1 MTPQESSAPRHRVE
15 WWHQLRPMTRRGIRA
30 GLAMLV
36 TGFVAVVIGVLSAHY
51 TGSLGPHEAE
61 YTVRLN
67 DEMRI
72 DMGPLGALIIDSPL
86 PLRLGVDVQVKEIP
100 IGLAAPGANP
110 VAGLTADLQSYT
122 QFFANPEPAIREA
135 ADGLITNALGRVT
148 LLWSVQ
154 LLLVAC
160 LRLAGHGLLR
170 ETMKN
175 ALRQPGVPPLAIAVV
190 VAVVLV
196 PLVDATRGSGNVGR
210 TSEVL
215 AGTPLQDARIT
226 GRLATIVDY
235 YGGYVV
241 DAIDENSAFYASVK
255 ANLTSAFEAERAAL
269 ETGGA
274 GEGSGE
280 EESDGHGLSSP
291 ESETAGSGVGGGEN
305 PTSVAS
311 ASAEEAPTGGQR
323 PTGGETAAGDETPTG
338 GDGSDSGE
346 TSTGAATSGADAT
359 PSAEAQAAAEEE
371 TDLITA
377 VMVTDLHC
385 NIGMADVIGA
395 AVSESGADLIING
408 GDTVMAG
415 TSVESYCI
423 KAFADGFGD
432 DVPVVFS
439 DGNHDS
445 RTTTEEEVA
454 AGWIPL
460 LGDPVEVAGLRFLGD
475 TDPTLSS
482 LGVPTRQTRD
492 ETVQQMGDRLAQTG
506 CALAEEDM
514 PVDVLLIHSPYAARQ
529 ILEAGCAP
537 VSLSGHL
544 HRQIGPRQLGWGT
557 QYIGASTGGAGSG
570 TPTIGPLNN
579 PATITV
585 IRWDKETHLPVDYRV
600 ITVGT
605 DTSVVLGEWAQWP
618 PQPTEF
624 VPDPGFGN

>member
-1 MTPQESSAPRHRVE
+1 MSTQAETPRHRVE
-15 WWHQLRPMTRRGIRA
+15 WWHRLRPMTRRGIRA
-30 GLAMLV
+30 GITVVV
-36 TGFVAVVIGVLSAHY
+36 TGLVALVIGVLSAHY

-67 DEMRI
+67 DEIRV

-135 ADGLITNALGRVT
+135 ADGLITNALGRVA
-148 LLWSVQ
+148 LLWSIQ
-154 LLLVAC
+154 LTLVAC

-175 ALRQPGVPPLAIAVV
+175 AFRQPGVPPLAVAVV
-190 VAVVLV
+190 VALVLV

-210 TSEVL
+210 TSDVL
-215 AGTPLQDARIT
+215 DGTPLEDARIT

-241 DAIDENSAFYASVK
+241 DAIHKNSEFYAAVQ
-255 ANLTSAFEAERAAL
+255 ANLTSAFEAERAAQAT
-269 ETGGA
+269 EEGAAGPADGA
-274 GEGSGE
+274 GE
-280 EESDGHGLSSP
+280 DATDAHGLSSP
-291 ESETAGSGVGGGEN
+291 VPTETDDGVGGGEN
-305 PTSVAS
+305 PTSAAS
-311 ASAEEAPTGGQR
+311 ASAAEQTSAGEPT
-323 PTGGETAAGDETPTG
+323 TGGE
-338 GDGSDSGE
+338 
-346 TSTGAATSGADAT
+346 AT
-359 PSAEAQAAAEEE
+359 PSAEDQEVAATE
-371 TDLITA
+371 TDLITG

-385 NIGMADVIGA
+385 NIGMADVIGTA
-395 AVSESGADLIING
+395 AAESGADLILNA

-423 KAFADGFGD
+423 SAFADGFGD
-432 DVPVVFS
+432 LPVVFS

-445 RTTTEEEVA
+445 RTTTEEEVN

-460 LGDPVEVAGLRFLGD
+460 LGEPVEVAGLRFLGD

-492 ETVQQMGDRLAQTG
+492 ETVLQMGDRLAATG
-506 CALAEEDM
+506 CELADEGQ
-514 PVDVLLIHSPYAARQ
+514 PVDVLLIHSPYAGRQ

-544 HRQIGPRQLGWGT
+544 HRQVGPRQLGWGT
-557 QYIGASTGGAGSG
+557 QYVGASTGGAGSG
-570 TPTIGPLNN
+570 APTIGPLNN

-585 IRWDKETHLPVDYRV
+585 IRWDHETHLPVDYRV
-600 ITVGT
+600 ITIGT
-605 DTSVVLGEWAQWP
+605 DTSVELGEWAMWP

-624 VPDPGFGN
+624 VSGQESQD

>member
-1 MTPQESSAPRHRVE
+1 MSTEAQAQRHRVE
-15 WWHQLRPMTRRGIRA
+15 WWHRLRPMTRRGIRA
-30 GLAMLV
+30 GITVMV
-36 TGFVAVVIGVLSAHY
+36 TGLVALVIGVLSAHY

-67 DEMRI
+67 NEIRV

-86 PLRLGVDVQVKEIP
+86 PLHLGVDVQVKEIP

-135 ADGLITNALGRVT
+135 ADGLITNALGRVA
-148 LLWSVQ
+148 LLWSIQ
-154 LLLVAC
+154 LTLVAC

-175 ALRQPGVPPLAIAVV
+175 ALRQPGVPPLTIAVV
-190 VAVVLV
+190 VALVLV

-210 TSEVL
+210 TSAVL
-215 AGTPLQDARIT
+215 DGTPLEDARIT

-241 DAIDENSAFYASVK
+241 DAIDKNSEFYAGVQ
-255 ANLTSAFEAERAAL
+255 ANLTSAFEAERAAQAGD
-269 ETGGA
+269 EDSAGSADGA
-274 GEGSGE
+274 GE
-280 EESDGHGLSSP
+280 DATDAHGLSSP
-291 ESETAGSGVGGGEN
+291 EPSEPSEPSEPGAGAGGGEN

-311 ASAEEAPTGGQR
+311 ASAEETEQDEAPAGE
-323 PTGGETAAGDETPTG
+323 PTSDGE
-338 GDGSDSGE
+338 
-346 TSTGAATSGADAT
+346 AT
-359 PSAEAQAAAEEE
+359 PSTEDQAVADAE
-371 TDLITA
+371 TDLITG

-385 NIGMADVIGA
+385 NIGMAEVIGT
-395 AVSESGADLIING
+395 AVAESDADLIMNA

-432 DVPVVFS
+432 DVPVVFA

-492 ETVQQMGDRLAQTG
+492 ETVLEMGDRLAATG
-506 CALAEEDM
+506 CDLADDGQ
-514 PVDVLLIHSPYAARQ
+514 PVDVLLIHSPYAGRQ
-529 ILEAGCAP
+529 ILESGCAP

-544 HRQIGPRQLGWGT
+544 HQQVGPRQLGWGT
-557 QYIGASTGGAGSG
+557 QYVGASTGGAGAG
-570 TPTIGPLNN
+570 KPTIGPLNN

-585 IRWDKETHLPVDYRV
+585 IRWDPETQLPVDYRV
-600 ITVGT
+600 ITIGT
-605 DTSVVLGEWAQWP
+605 DTSVELGEWALWP
-618 PQPTEF
+618 SQPTEF
-624 VPDPGFGN
+624 VSGQEPDD

>member
-1 MTPQESSAPRHRVE
+1 MGPPEDAPHHRVE

-30 GLAMLV
+30 GITVVV
-36 TGFVAVVIGVLSAHY
+36 TGLVALVIGVLSAHY

-67 DEMRI
+67 DEIRI

-135 ADGLITNALGRVT
+135 ADGLITNALGRVA
-148 LLWSVQ
+148 LLWSIQ
-154 LLLVAC
+154 LTLVAC

-170 ETMKN
+170 ETMKS
-175 ALRQPGVPPLAIAVV
+175 ALRQPGVPPLTIAVV
-190 VAVVLV
+190 VALVLV

-210 TSEVL
+210 TSAVL
-215 AGTPLQDARIT
+215 DGTPLEDARIT

-241 DAIDENSAFYASVK
+241 DAINENSEFYASVQ

-269 ETGGA
+269 ASGDDAAGPAGGA
-274 GEGSGE
+274 DE
-280 EESDGHGLSSP
+280 DATDAHGLSSP
-291 ESETAGSGVGGGEN
+291 EPTETGAGAGGGQN
-305 PTSVAS
+305 PTSAAS
-311 ASAEEAPTGGQR
+311 ASA
-323 PTGGETAAGDETPTG
+323 D
-338 GDGSDSGE
+338 E
-346 TSTGAATSGADAT
+346 TSTGEPTSGGEET
-359 PSAEAQAAAEEE
+359 PSAEDQALADAE
-371 TDLITA
+371 TDLITG

-385 NIGMADVIGA
+385 NIGMAEVIGA
-395 AVSESGADLIING
+395 AVAESDADLILNG

-432 DVPVVFS
+432 DVPVVFA

-445 RTTTEEEVA
+445 RTTTEEEVD

-460 LGDPVEVAGLRFLGD
+460 LGEPVEVAGLRFLGD

-492 ETVQQMGDRLAQTG
+492 ETVLEMGDRLAATG
-506 CALAEEDM
+506 CELAEEGQ
-514 PVDVLLIHSPYAARQ
+514 PVDVLLIHSPYAGRQ

-544 HRQIGPRQLGWGT
+544 HQQVGPRQLAWGT
-557 QYIGASTGGAGSG
+557 QYVGASTGGAGEG
-570 TPTIGPLNN
+570 KPTIGPLGN

-585 IRWDKETHLPVDYRV
+585 IRWDPETHLPVDYRV
-600 ITVGT
+600 ITIGT
-605 DTSVVLGEWAQWP
+605 DTSVELGEWATWP

-624 VPDPGFGN
+624 VSGQDSDD